1 MTATKQAAPHR
12 PGARADRQR
21 CARRVAYLGCAAAL
35 GYGVLKLVWSLGGTI
50 GLRHPERLRVAPQGV
65 TGVGRLFDYWGTPI
79 LAGLAVVI
87 LLGLV
92 YPWGNVRI
100 VQPLLRA
107 LAWAG
112 SLLTVVG
119 VAGLI
124 LMIRY
129 FVGDLNPDRLVDQA
143 GHVAI
148 HPATF
153 VFVYVCFL
161 VLGLAFGVTA
171 WLTRRRPSTQPGTTT
186 STRGTGQAGP

>member
-12 PGARADRQR
+12 PGPGRIASGAPGGWPTWGAPRRWATGCSSSSGRWAARS
-21 CARRVAYLGCAAAL
+21 GCATLSGCA
-35 GYGVLKLVWSLGGTI
+35 S
-50 GLRHPERLRVAPQGV
+50 RHKASPGWDDCSTTGERPSWPAV
-65 TGVGRLFDYWGTPI
+65 
-79 LAGLAVVI
+79 AVVI

-153 VFVYVCFL
+153 VFVYVLCFL

-171 WLTRRRPSTQPGTTT
+171 G
-186 STRGTGQAGP
+186 